1 LKFDLTKV
9 LMYTKLAISLVG
21 VIALAGYVGHSAHV
35 ARPGFVQLSS
45 QKATASVPASSAAK
59 SGSAKARN
67 TDSLDA
73 CALIEKSEITS
84 LQGLEVQQAQ
94 PGSLKYGELD
104 VSQCYYA
111 AVSPDGLRN
120 LSVHLQVIMRN
131 PQSNTRGAL
140 NEFWKARFDDERKV
154 ERREESEESEEDGPK
169 APVRVPG
176 IGDKAFWLASDRGGA
191 LFVLKK
197 DKIVRVTVGGT
208 GDPEASLEKS
218 LEKSK
223 TLARLALARLK

>member
-1 LKFDLTKV
+1 MFS
-9 LMYTKLAISLVG
+9 KLATLMVG
-21 VIALAGYVGHSAHV
+21 FIALAGYVGHSAHV
-35 ARPGFVQLSS
+35 ARPGFTELSS
-45 QKATASVPASSAAK
+45 QKANASAPANSVEK
-59 SGSAKARN
+59 SGSETARN
-67 TDSLDA
+67 PVPLDA
-73 CALIEKSEITS
+73 CALIEKSEIS
-84 LQGLEVQQAQ
+84 SMQGLEVQQTQ

-104 VSQCYYA
+104 VSQCYYTA
-111 AVSPDGLRN
+111 ISADGLRN
-120 LSVHLQVIMRN
+120 LSVHIQVITRN
-131 PQSNTRGAL
+131 PQSTTRNAL
-140 NEFWKARFDDERKV
+140 KEFWKARFDDERKE
-154 ERREESEESEEDGPK
+154 ERRGESEEPEEDGPK

-208 GDPEASLEKS
+208 GDAKTSLRQS